1 MKNIYLGVEKSIK
14 ELQSI
19 FKNTD
24 DKDEK
29 LKQFNQ
35 EALKV
40 FQQLEFKSLKELE
53 SLKNNEEWENFTIAF
68 YGETGA
74 GKSTLIECLRMFF
87 KEQSKINQQ
96 ERFKRLDL
104 DYQEKYK
111 DDERLI
117 EQYDTEISDFQKTLQ
132 DLENKLTSLKECN
145 IFFKIFHFLTGNRK
159 FKEISKCFQKSQDEL
174 NNIELKKENYISE
187 KQNILNELHSLQ
199 DGAIIGDGRSDFT
212 LKTQSYPFQYN
223 HQNFVLLDVP
233 GIEGSE
239 KKVIDQ
245 ISNATQKAH
254 AIFYVTKTPNPPQKG
269 EERKEGTIEKIQRQL
284 DSQTEVW
291 TIYNKPITSPRALKD
306 ELVNKNEKESL
317 KILNKEM
324 KNILGKHYMGY
335 KAVSAQMAFY
345 GLSQALIPE
354 TDFYEKKQK
363 FLKDFKAGE
372 LLYQSHFKPLGEFIA
387 EELLKNSRAKII
399 QSNCNKALKVVEE
412 LQEAIE
418 ITIEK
423 QIDPMIKEMQ
433 GHKEEVE
440 YRLDRSTDKFISDL
454 KNSAHNEID
463 QFESDFRIEM
473 HERIEKGVED
483 EECKEILK
491 NELIQRT
498 IELGENIKWRFK
510 ECAERFDEEIKEDIE
525 RFKERIKDSLR
536 MLERISIDSG
546 NFDFNTDFNIDS
558 GIDGLAL
565 GLSIGSLVLLGIV
578 NIWNPMGWIEI
589 TLGVLAGLWAVYKSV
604 RSFFNSD
611 YKKSQQRKEV
621 DKNLDKACK
630 EIAEKVGSQIERGK
644 KDMFKKIK
652 KLKADLNGPI
662 ENCEYKKERLKEA
675 DKGLGYISND
685 INLITS
691 KQGACNE

>member
-19 FKNTD
+19 FENAD

-40 FQQLEFKSLKELE
+40 FQQLELKSLKELE

-87 KEQSKINQQ
+87 EEQSKRDQQ

-174 NNIELKKENYISE
+174 NNIELKKENHISE

-199 DGAIIGDGRSDFT
+199 DGAIIGDGRSDST

-223 HQNFVLLDVP
+223 HQTFTLLDVP

-291 TIYNKPITSPRALKD
+291 AIYNKPITSPRALKD
-306 ELVNKNEKESL
+306 ELVNENEKESL

-335 KAVSAQMAFY
+335 KAVSAQAAFY

-354 TDFYEKKQK
+354 TDFDEKKQK
-363 FLKDFKAGE
+363 FLEIFKVEE
-372 LLYQSHFKPLGEFIA
+372 LLLYKSHFKQLVEFIA

-412 LQEAIE
+412 LQKAIK
-418 ITIEK
+418 TMIEK
-423 QIDPMIKEMQ
+423 QIDPGIKETQ
-433 GHKEEVE
+433 EHQQEAHFN
-440 YRLDRSTDKFISDL
+440 LDRSKEKFISDL
-454 KNSAHNEID
+454 TNSAFSKID
-463 QFESDFRIEM
+463 QFKSDFRKEM
-473 HERIEKGVED
+473 HERIEKGIED
-483 EECKEILK
+483 EECKEILE
-491 NELIQRT
+491 NECKQRVK
-498 IELGENIKWRFK
+498 ELGKNIKWRFK
-510 ECAERFDEEIKEDIE
+510 ECEEQFRGSVGKNIEQLEERV
-525 RFKERIKDSLR
+525 KDSLA
-536 MLERISIDSG
+536 MLERIGIDSG
-546 NFDFNTDFNIDS
+546 NFNADFNMDN
-558 GIDGLAL
+558 GIDTIGLFS
-565 GLSIGSLVLLGIV
+565 SIGGLVLLLITPIV
-578 NIWNPMGWIEI
+578 GEFALIA
-589 TLGVLAGLWAVYKSV
+589 GVGLVFVGGVKAVW
-604 RSFFNSD
+604 SFFDSD
-611 YKKSQQRKEV
+611 YKKSQQRKAV
-621 DKNLDKACK
+621 DEKLDEACEK
-630 EIAEKVGSQIERGK
+630 IAENVKSRIES
-644 KDMFKKIK
+644 
-652 KLKADLNGPI
+652 
-662 ENCEYKKERLKEA
+662 YKKGALGMIEELNAGFNKLVNHCERMKGQLKEA
-675 DKGLGYISND
+675 HEKLGYISHS
-685 INLITS
+685 INLTIS
-691 KQGACNE
+691 KQGACNEE